1 MALARKRFV
10 NVVERVDRDVLGE
23 RNGWRCGICGEL
35 IDPALRYTDPLS
47 RELSCSGD
55 YASGYSATTTPSQ
68 TPQPVVSRR
77 NV

>member
-55 YASGYSATTTPSQ
+55 YA
-68 TPQPVVSRR
+68 
-77 NV
+77 